1 MRRTEQ
7 HQRQP
12 STAQP
17 PRVPPGARRQHGG
30 DSSAAG
36 RGSYFVAAFEA
47 AREAMVILDDGRY
60 FVEAN
65 PAACELLGVG
75 ADTLIGRRLDEFA
88 GPLTREGLDD
98 DWTALLRKGYG
109 RGKHELLRGDG
120 SLVAIEATTTARVAP
135 GHHLSIIRDI
145 TESNATDALL
155 EHQRRQLIEAQSVGG
170 FGSWEWD
177 LVSGAIEWSDEMYRI
192 YGLEPGSASHLAD
205 IRPLR
210 HPDDRARSD
219 EVIARARVNHEPF
232 VHEFRIVRP
241 DGTIR
246 VIESRGQVA
255 LGEDGMPARMFG
267 TGQDITARK
276 QAEAE
281 RQNISTVLDGSDDA
295 ISTCSLDG
303 VLLSWNRGAEKLY
316 GYTAQ
321 EAIGQH
327 VSMLLPA
334 EERGADQAN
343 WKRTL
348 NGEHVGPFESVRI
361 TKDGRNV
368 VVAVTLSTI
377 IDASAE
383 IIGLAAIGRDVT
395 EHRRT
400 LEALAETHAKA
411 LEASKSKS
419 QFMANMN
426 HELRT
431 PLNGVI
437 GISSL
442 LLGTPLNDE
451 QREYVEALRVSGDA
465 LMAVIEDILDFS
477 KIEAGKLDLENAP
490 FELRTVVEDVCSMVA
505 VGQPNR
511 AVEVIASVDSE
522 VPVGVWGDANRVRQV
537 LTNLTN
543 NAVKFTEVGEVA
555 VHVRGRRESTNQVNL
570 HFEVVDTG
578 IGIDARAQESIF
590 ESFAQV
596 DGSNTRRYG
605 GTGLGLTIAK
615 QLVMLM
621 GGEIGVRSAPG
632 EGSTFWFTLPLRV
645 ADAASP
651 PNAHPALRGLRVLVV
666 DDKATNRGILE
677 RQLGD
682 WGMKVHTAAGGEA
695 GLAALQAAARSAHPY
710 DLALLDYKM
719 PGMSGGEVAL
729 AIKAD
734 PTLGSTTLV
743 MMVAAR
749 DTRSASTVVELDG
762 VVTKPLR
769 QARLHDEIAHAIGAT
784 PARSPEAD
792 RDESADRAAAAAALR
807 VLVAEDNVVNQ
818 LVAVRLL
825 QRRGYQVDVAAD
837 GREALE
843 MHERAPYD
851 AIFMDCQMPE
861 LDGYETTREIRRR
874 EGSERHTP
882 IIAMTASTMPGDTER
897 CLAAGMD
904 FYSGKPISPAG
915 LDYVLAQAF
924 GSPAGAASHSQAR

>member
-1 MRRTEQ
+1 MRRIEQ
-7 HQRQP
+7 HLRQP
-12 STAQP
+12 SSAQA
-17 PRVPPGARRQHGG
+17 PRVAPGVRRQHGG
-30 DSSAAG
+30 DLSAAG
-36 RGSYFVAAFEA
+36 RASYFVAAFEA
-47 AREAMVILDDGRY
+47 AREAMVILDDDRY
-60 FVEAN
+60 FAEAN
-65 PAACELLGVG
+65 PAACELFGVG
-75 ADTLIGRRLDEFA
+75 TEELTGRRLDEFA
-88 GPLTREGLDD
+88 GPVTRERLED
-98 DWTALLRKGYG
+98 DWTTFLRKGYG
-109 RGKHELLRGDG
+109 RGKHELARGDG
-120 SLVAIEATTTARVAP
+120 SRVAVEATTTARVAP
-135 GHHLSIIRDI
+135 GHHLSILRDI

-155 EHQRRQLIEAQSVGG
+155 EHQRRALIKAQSVGG

-177 LVSGAIEWSDEMYRI
+177 LVSDTIEWSDEMYRI
-192 YGLEPGSASHLAD
+192 YGVEPGRVSNLEDVRRLS
-205 IRPLR
+205 
-210 HPDDRARSD
+210 HPDDRERLDEVLRRARSD
-219 EVIARARVNHEPF
+219 HEPF

-246 VIESRGQVA
+246 VIESRGEVA
-255 LGEDGMPARMFG
+255 LGERGMPARMLG

-281 RQNISTVLDGSDDA
+281 RQNVSTILDASDDA
-295 ISTCSLDG
+295 ITACLLEG
-303 VLLSWNRGAEKLY
+303 VFVSWNRGAEKLY

-321 EAIGQH
+321 EAIGQ
-327 VSMLLPA
+327 PA
-334 EERGADQAN
+334 SLVVPPEEQEAMRENWARILRGERVEA
-343 WKRTL
+343 L
-348 NGEHVGPFESVRI
+348 ESLRV
-361 TKDGRNV
+361 TKDGRRV
-368 VVAVTLSTI
+368 MVATTLSAI
-377 IDASAE
+377 IDASGE
-383 IIGLAAIGRDVT
+383 IIGVAAIGRDIT
-395 EHRRT
+395 AQKQT
-400 LEALAETHAKA
+400 LAALAETHAKA
-411 LEASKSKS
+411 LEASRSKS

-451 QREYVEALRVSGDA
+451 QREYVDALRVSGDA

-477 KIEAGKLDLENAP
+477 KIEAGKLDLESAT

-511 AVEVIASVDSE
+511 AVEVIASVDAE
-522 VPVGVWGDANRVRQV
+522 VPASVWGDANRVRQV

-555 VHVRGRRESTNQVNL
+555 INVRGVQQSTNQVHL

-615 QLVMLM
+615 ELVILM

-645 ADAASP
+645 ADSEP
-651 PNAHPALRGLRVLVV
+651 PPAAHPALRGVRVLVV

-710 DLALLDYKM
+710 ELALLDFKM
-719 PGMSGGEVAL
+719 PGMGGGEVAL

-734 PTLGSTTLV
+734 PALHSTTLV

-749 DTRSASTVVELDG
+749 DTRAAATVIELDG

-769 QARLHDEIAHAIGAT
+769 QSRLHDEIAHAIGAT
-784 PARSPEAD
+784 AESSPEAD
-792 RDESADRAAAAAALR
+792 RDVAGDRAVAAAVLR

-825 QRRGYQVDVAAD
+825 ERRGYQVDVAAD

-843 MHERAPYD
+843 MHERSPYD

-904 FYSGKPISPAG
+904 YYSGKPISPAG
-915 LDYVLAQAF
+915 LDYVLAQAL
-924 GSPAGAASHSQAR
+924 GSPGGGASPTQAR